1 MKRFTLIVVCL
12 ALICPV
18 MAWADHIYAE
28 GNVSGV
34 WSVDTV
40 FVTGSLFI
48 QPGDTLIIEPGV
60 EVIFLERCEIVVDS
74 SSLLLAVGTETDSI
88 WFSTIVPGFT
98 WVGFGFYYA
107 SDSSRLEYCIIR
119 DACDSVIGCYYSSP
133 TIRHCSIIHCSGEE
147 GTIKCSHS
155 NAVFDHNFISGNSAT
170 NGGAFYCFWQ
180 SSPVITNNIITN
192 NMGGSYG
199 GAIYCYNHSNPV
211 ITGNTFSDNIV
222 TMGSGGAIACFDSNP
237 VISGNSFISNDAMS
251 FYGGAIFLENSNP
264 EISNNSFYA
273 NSARGGGGIYCYMS
287 SNPVISRNLM
297 TGNHAGDQNGGAIT
311 CLETSSPTI
320 INNTIVGN
328 FAGYEGGGILCISTS
343 NPAMVNNILWDNTP
357 EQISFYTGSQPEV
370 TYSDV
375 QNGWEGLGNISDNPE
390 FVDPIMG
397 DFHLAEHSPCIDT
410 GDPNSPL
417 DPDSTR
423 ADMGAYYYNPSAG
436 VPGGSKQLQ
445 PLAFCLFPNYPNPFN
460 PTTTFSFVLPMK
472 SEVELAVYNVMGQR
486 IATLING
493 WQEAGIHQVRF
504 DGTDLASGMYFYQLE
519 AGDYR
524 LVRKAILL
532 K

>member
-1 MKRFTLIVVCL
+1 MKLLPLFIVCL
-12 ALICPV
+12 ALICTA
-18 MAWADHIYAE
+18 MALADVIYVS

-60 EVIFLERCEIVVDS
+60 EVLFLERCEFVVDS
-74 SSLLLAVGTETDSI
+74 SSVLIAVGTETDSI
-88 WFSTIVPGFT
+88 RFDTCIPGFT
-98 WVGFGFYYA
+98 WVGIEFYNA
-107 SDSSRLEYCIIR
+107 SNSSRLEYCIIR
-119 DACDSVIGCYYSSP
+119 NSCDSAIGCYYSDP
-133 TIRHCSIIHCSGEE
+133 TISHCSIIHCSGEE

-155 NAVFDHNFISGNSAT
+155 NPIFDSNFISVNMAT

-180 SSPVITNNIITN
+180 SSPVITNNIISD

-222 TMGSGGAIACFDSNP
+222 TMGSGGAIACFESNP
-237 VISGNSFISNDAMS
+237 TISGNSFIDNEALN

-264 EISNNSFYA
+264 EISNNTFYSNIA
-273 NSARGGGGIYCYMS
+273 HGGGGIYCNLS
-287 SNPVISRNLM
+287 ASPVIIRNLF
-297 TGNHAGDQNGGAIT
+297 TGNHAGSYGGAIG
-311 CLETSSPTI
+311 CWEYASPTI

-328 FAGYEGGGILCISTS
+328 SASNEGGGIYCISTS
-343 NPAMVNNILWDNTP
+343 DPTMVNNILWDNTP
-357 EQISFYTGSQPEV
+357 EQISFYPGSQPEV
-370 TYSDV
+370 TYCDV
-375 QNGWEGLGNISDNPE
+375 QGGWEGLGNINDNPL
-390 FVDPIMG
+390 FVDSLMG
-397 DFHLAEHSPCIDT
+397 DFHLQENSPCIDA

-423 ADMGAYYYNPSAG
+423 ADMGAYYYDHLAGIKGGEEILPPSA
-436 VPGGSKQLQ
+436 
-445 PLAFCLFPNYPNPFN
+445 FNLFPNYPNPFN
-460 PTTTFSFVLPMK
+460 PTTTLSFTLPVR
-472 SEVELAVYNVMGQR
+472 SEVELTVYNVMGQR
-486 IATLING
+486 IATLVKC
-493 WQEAGIHQVRF
+493 WQEAGIHRVVF
-504 DGTDLASGMYFYQLE
+504 DGSGLASGMYFYQLQ